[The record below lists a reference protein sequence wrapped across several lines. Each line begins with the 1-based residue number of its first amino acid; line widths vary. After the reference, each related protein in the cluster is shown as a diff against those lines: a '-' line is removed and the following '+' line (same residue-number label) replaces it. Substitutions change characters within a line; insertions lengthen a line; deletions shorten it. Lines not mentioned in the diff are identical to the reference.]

1 MATYSNAPTE
11 SIVRFSNKE
20 SAFNSTTYISTLVTV
35 GTNEM
40 YELLQLHA
48 VAQDGNINH
57 YYLHG
62 DYSGIVDEPGSAAQG
77 ISGYSWYATFVQADG
92 TTSPFTEEGTADAE
106 HLRYPVNL
114 GDLDYSIAKNESP
127 VDQFSLF
134 VNNFGPKR
142 LIFRQGAVIKL
153 EFNLTGFTPSNE
165 EFIDSDIWFKKTV
178 FNP

>member
-20 SAFNSTTYISTLVTV
+20 SAFNSTNYISTLVTV
-35 GTNEM
+35 GNNEM

-48 VAQDGNINH
+48 VAQDGTIGY

-77 ISGYSWYATFVQADG
+77 ISGYSWYAGFDETDG
-92 TTSPFTEEGTADAE
+92 DSTVFTETAALDLE
-106 HLRYPVNL
+106 QHRLKIDL
-114 GDLDYSIAKNESP
+114 KDLDYI
-127 VDQFSLF
+127 VDSKGTGDQKALF
-134 VNNFGPKR
+134 VNNFGPRR
-142 LIFRQGAVIKL
+142 LTFRQGAVIKL
-153 EFNLTGFTPSNE
+153 EFNLSGFTPSNE